1 MTSLIPA
8 IILLPLLAAFVYW
21 LFITTEGTFLGRRVV
36 VWLYDITADKYD
48 GIKEYD
54 DESEQFFVIR
64 PLMHHLRHER
74 APLVLDVATG
84 TGRVPH
90 YLLAEATFNGRVI
103 GLDPS
108 RKMLAHAIPK
118 TKPYHQRAG
127 LVQGTAVPLPFPDDT
142 FHAITC
148 LESLEFFPDSEAALR
163 EMVRTLKSG
172 GVLMVSRRL
181 GNEGKMFLSK
191 YQSAE
196 SIIALLQ
203 GMGLVEV
210 NTQPWQIDYE
220 QVFGEKPTP

>member
-1 MTSLIPA
+1 MTSLIPV
-8 IILLPLLAAFVYW
+8 IILLPLLAAFLYW

-54 DESEQFFVIR
+54 DESEAFFVAR
-64 PLMHHLRHER
+64 PLLHHLRHER

-90 YLLAEATFNGRVI
+90 YLLAEATFNGHVI

-108 RKMLAHAIPK
+108 RKMLVHAIPK

-127 LVQGTAVPLPFPDDT
+127 LVQATAVPLPFPDGT

-148 LESLEFFPDSEAALR
+148 LEALEFLPNIEAALR

-181 GNEGKMFLSK
+181 GKEGKLFLSK
-191 YQSAE
+191 YQSE
-196 SIIALLQ
+196 EDIIALLE
-203 GMGLVEV
+203 GMGLEEV

-220 QVFGEKPTP
+220 QIFGKKP

>member
-1 MTSLIPA
+1 MPTLIPA
-8 IILLPLLAAFVYW
+8 IILLPLLAAFLYW
-21 LFITTEGTFLGRRVV
+21 LFVTTEGTFLGRRVV

-54 DESEQFFVIR
+54 DESEAFFVIR

-90 YLLAEATFNGRVI
+90 YLLAEPTFNGRVF
-103 GLDPS
+103 GLDPA

-127 LVQGTAVPLPFPDDT
+127 LVQGTAVPLPFPNDT
-142 FHAITC
+142 FHAVTC
-148 LESLEFFPDSEAALR
+148 LEALEFLPDSEAALR
-163 EMVRTLKSG
+163 EMVRILKPG

-181 GNEGKMFLSK
+181 GKEGKLFLKK

-196 SIIALLQ
+196 AIMALLE
-203 GMGLVEV
+203 GMGLEEV

-220 QVFGEKPTP
+220 QVFGKKI

>member
-1 MTSLIPA
+1 MTMLIPA
-8 IILLPLLAAFVYW
+8 IILLPLLAAFLYW
-21 LFITTEGTFLGRRVV
+21 LFVTTEGTFLGRRVV

-48 GIKEYD
+48 NIKEYD
-54 DESEQFFVIR
+54 DESETFFVIR
-64 PLMHHLRHER
+64 PLMHHLRHEH

-90 YLLAEATFNGRVI
+90 YLLAEPTFNGRVI
-103 GLDPS
+103 GLDPA
-108 RKMLAHAIPK
+108 RNMLAHAIPK

-148 LESLEFFPDSEAALR
+148 LEALEFLPNSEAALR
-163 EMVRTLKSG
+163 EMVRTLKPG

-181 GNEGKMFLSK
+181 GKEGKLFLNK

-196 SIIALLQ
+196 AIIALLE
-203 GMGLVEV
+203 GMGLEEV

-220 QVFGEKPTP
+220 QVFGKKV